1 MVGGTGPTTTTAPPS
16 TTTTTVGPTTT
27 TVPGPDGSAT
37 WVDVEPG
44 STQPEV
50 TDVTPYPDSSGVQFL
65 VNGTPDARCSCRPN
79 GFDATGP
86 QDNSRFHIY
95 PNITLAAGDELEAR
109 WTSGGVEYSSVH
121 VVGGTGPTTT
131 TAPPSTTTTTVGP
144 TTTTAPTTTT
154 VPPSSSGG
162 ITSDDFSGGGLDPRW
177 TVVDPRGDGD
187 VSLVG
192 TGTSDARLSLSVPAG
207 SGHDAWAPNES
218 LQVLQAVDDTD
229 LSLDAKFDSVPTK
242 RYQMQGLI
250 VREDADTW
258 IRADYYH
265 DGSSLRVFAASFDDG
280 QPTIHTN
287 AVVPSASSLW
297 LRLERSGDQWS
308 VSTSLNGVSWVGRA
322 GFSAAL
328 TASGAGVWAGN
339 ATGGT
344 SPAFT
349 ALVDY
354 VADTD
359 APVIPED
366 PTGPPSDD
374 TDPPQI
380 SGLQS
385 TAGTSTAT
393 VGWTTDEPA
402 SSLLQYGTTPALGST
417 VGTPTLTTSHALTIT
432 GLSASTTYY
441 VTVSSSD
448 AAGNVASATTT
459 FTTDASTGAPVIDVW
474 YGPTQEVGFVGLAQ
488 PRINL
493 VGNASGVN
501 PITSLSYTVNGS
513 APRGLAMG
521 PNDRRLVRP
530 GDFNIDLL
538 VSELVAGPNTV
549 VITAVDTTGTSST
562 AVVTVTNQVPAP
574 LPPVTTLIDWATT
587 GDPTDLGTVVDGKW
601 YIQNDELRT
610 AERGYD
616 RLVAIGDTRWTDY
629 EVEMPVTV
637 HSVDLTRGWQS
648 GPPLIGFILRWNGH
662 NDTVTPGAQPMQGWL
677 PDGVGPTPLGAMT
690 HVRWISDSST
700 PIQLWNHRTMTVD
713 ENPGLTMQLGV
724 TYRMKARVETLPS
737 GGTQYSYRV
746 WPDGTPE
753 PTVWSVQFTAG
764 TDDLE
769 PSSGSI
775 VLVAHEADVSFG
787 NVTITPAN

>member
-1 MVGGTGPTTTTAPPS
+1 
-16 TTTTTVGPTTT
+16 
-27 TVPGPDGSAT
+27 
-37 WVDVEPG
+37 
-44 STQPEV
+44 
-50 TDVTPYPDSSGVQFL
+50 
-65 VNGTPDARCSCRPN
+65 
-79 GFDATGP
+79 
-86 QDNSRFHIY
+86 
-95 PNITLAAGDELEAR
+95 
-109 WTSGGVEYSSVH
+109 
-121 VVGGTGPTTT
+121 
-131 TAPPSTTTTTVGP
+131 
-144 TTTTAPTTTT
+144 
-154 VPPSSSGG
+154 
-162 ITSDDFSGGGLDPRW
+162 
-177 TVVDPRGDGD
+177 
-187 VSLVG
+187 
-192 TGTSDARLSLSVPAG
+192 
-207 SGHDAWAPNES
+207 
-218 LQVLQAVDDTD
+218 
-229 LSLDAKFDSVPTK
+229 
-242 RYQMQGLI
+242 MQGLI

-265 DGSSLRVFAASFDDG
+265 DGSSLHVFAASFDAG

-328 TASGAGVWAGN
+328 TATGAGVWAGN

-385 TAGTSTAT
+385 TAGPSSAT

-402 SSLLQYGTTPALGST
+402 TSLLQYGTTPALGST
-417 VGTPTLTTSHALTIT
+417 VGSPTLTTSHALTIT

-501 PITSLSYTVNGS
+501 PITSLSYTLNGS

-574 LPPVTTLIDWATT
+574 LPPVTTLVDWATT